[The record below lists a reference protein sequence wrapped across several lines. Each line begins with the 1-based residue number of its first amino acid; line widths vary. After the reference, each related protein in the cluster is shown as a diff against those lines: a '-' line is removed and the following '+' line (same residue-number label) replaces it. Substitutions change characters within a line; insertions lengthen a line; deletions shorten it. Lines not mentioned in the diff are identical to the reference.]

1 MEDDAL
7 YFSSFFRYRCRYKI
21 WIIVLKFLYVSYL
34 YCQMIWQTVFPQ
46 SKETSVE
53 SNRVVTTTTNS
64 NKRPFCDGYDIA
76 GNRNAISRAIYAPVM
91 PNTNGIWIYPVR
103 CMVVNYT
110 GVGCAEEQG
119 NNYCQWR
126 SNLASGFLLFMLF
139 DDSMMNILKL
149 LPYDRLSFC

>member
-1 MEDDAL
+1 MNNYLGIFIYYSSL
-7 YFSSFFRYRCRYKI
+7 YI
-21 WIIVLKFLYVSYL
+21 
-34 YCQMIWQTVFPQ
+34 CQTIWQTVFPQ

-53 SNRVVTTTTNS
+53 SNRAVTTTTNS

-91 PNTNGIWIYPVR
+91 PNTNGIWIYPAP

-119 NNYCQWR
+119 NNHCQWR
-126 SNLASGFLLFMLF
+126 SQLGQQWIFLLFILF
-139 DDSMMNILKL
+139 DEYVEFLIIVPFMID
-149 LPYDRLSFC
+149 YYFC